1 VKLAWNVEEIFLG
14 GLWAF
19 AKTFFYFVLIPGVL
33 VGIITMI
40 TESPYFLIG
49 GGITCVILWIIVG
62 GEVRMVA
69 LYCLSRNDLFEEWC

>member
-1 VKLAWNVEEIFLG
+1 VKPVWNVEEIFLG

-49 GGITCVILWIIVG
+49 GGITCVIL
-62 GEVRMVA
+62 
-69 LYCLSRNDLFEEWC
+69 

>member
-1 VKLAWNVEEIFLG
+1 MGICENI
-14 GLWAF
+14 
-19 AKTFFYFVLIPGVL
+19 FYFVLIPGVL

-62 GEVRMVA
+62 GDKNGCPV
-69 LYCLSRNDLFEEWC
+69 LSQSE